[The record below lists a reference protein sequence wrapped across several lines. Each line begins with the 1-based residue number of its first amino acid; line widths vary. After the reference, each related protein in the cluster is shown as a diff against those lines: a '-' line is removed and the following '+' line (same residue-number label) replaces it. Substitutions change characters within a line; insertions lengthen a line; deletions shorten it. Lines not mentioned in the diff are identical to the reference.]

1 LPKHTL
7 DLQRLKMAKIKNYI
21 VLKNY
26 NLTDGFFVFKNM
38 EETHNKYM
46 QMEET
51 LVESAHLFVKD
62 LDEIIVDRKTVKHD
76 QIMFK
81 DHMRLLDER
90 FHAESCNILYCDLD
104 VVFTRPID
112 IFGKYTEFSMLENQ
126 CGIRYYPHTMSEHL
140 WNIQRTLMHE
150 WNEAIGPDQPFW
162 PEGPYNWQREQ
173 DIYCEL
179 IKDILGDYTGL
190 LNETW
195 AGVVKSGWSPK
206 AEQLR
211 EFFTNIHCV
220 YNEYPTDGFHPGI
233 IHYNGTATA
242 FDPVSTGKQLL
253 NLAKNEDLDG
263 IKALMSLTR
272 YVKRI
277 TPIFPK

>member
-1 LPKHTL
+1 M
-7 DLQRLKMAKIKNYI
+7 DNIKNYI

-26 NLTDGFFVFKNM
+26 NLTDRFFIFDNM

-51 LVESAHLFVKD
+51 LVESAQLFVKD

-81 DHMRLLDER
+81 DHMQLLDDR
-90 FHAESCNILYCDLD
+90 FHAEPCNILYCDLD

-140 WNIQRTLMHE
+140 WDIQRTLMQDWDE
-150 WNEAIGPDQPFW
+150 TIGPDQPHY
-162 PEGPYNWQREQ
+162 PNGPYNWQREQ
-173 DIYCEL
+173 GIYCEFT
-179 IKDILGDYTGL
+179 KDILGDYT
-190 LNETW
+190 
-195 AGVVKSGWSPK
+195 WSPK
-206 AEQLR
+206 EEQLR

-220 YNEYPTDGFHPGI
+220 YNPYPRNGYHPGI
-233 IHYNGTATA
+233 IHYNGTSAN
-242 FDPVSTGKQLL
+242 FDPVLTGKQLL
-253 NLAKNEDLDG
+253 NLAKNEDLNG
-263 IKALMSLTR
+263 IEALMNRPPYVSL
-272 YVKRI
+272 
-277 TPIFPK
+277 

>member
-1 LPKHTL
+1 M
-7 DLQRLKMAKIKNYI
+7 DKIKNYI

-26 NLTDGFFVFKNM
+26 NLTDRFFIFDNM
-38 EETHNKYM
+38 EETHNKYI

-81 DHMRLLDER
+81 DHMQLLDDR
-90 FHAESCNILYCDLD
+90 FHAELCNILYCDLD

-140 WNIQRTLMHE
+140 WDIQRTLMQDWDE
-150 WNEAIGPDQPFW
+150 TIGPDQPHW

-173 DIYCEL
+173 DIYCEFT
-179 IKDILGDYTGL
+179 KDILGDYT
-190 LNETW
+190 
-195 AGVVKSGWSPK
+195 WSPK
-206 AEQLR
+206 EEQLR

-220 YNEYPTDGFHPGI
+220 YNEYPSDYHPSM
-233 IHYNGTATA
+233 IHYNGTTSN
-242 FDPVSTGKQLL
+242 FDPVQTAKNLL
-253 NLAKNEDLDG
+253 DLAKDGKLDVIREVMNG
-263 IKALMSLTR
+263 EPYCQSPNA
-272 YVKRI
+272 
-277 TPIFPK
+277 